1 MAKEVGKIK
10 GDKKLIVFSLETE
23 NLVKN
28 AKEKLKS
35 KNADMVVA
43 NLTNDNN
50 TPFNNDNNTVTI
62 ITKNKS
68 TSLPLL
74 PKAEVADHILD
85 YIGGL

>member
-1 MAKEVGKIK
+1 
-10 GDKKLIVFSLETE
+10 
-23 NLVKN
+23 
-28 AKEKLKS
+28 
-35 KNADMVVA
+35 MVVA